1 MGLGLTV
8 CPLVVDLAWVLV
20 LNPSRPTEPGS
31 TVASLAHALESAID
45 SDSLGVDFSPKTGD
59 AVRIMGIFTG
69 QGAQWPA
76 MLAVGISLDDA
87 RELVGLE
94 AFDGRVCIAACNSP
108 ESATLSGDKNVLEEI
123 LEILQD
129 EQKFARLLLVDRAYH
144 SPHMFPCSDPYITA
158 LNQCGCGVP
167 DGQDKGLLK
176 WYSSV
181 RDGKLVG
188 FADITPKYWRDN
200 LVSPALLSHASGQGT
215 LENGL
220 DVAVEVGPHPSL
232 EAPASTTISART
244 AEEVPYT
251 GCLQRGSDDVAI
263 FAAALGYVWK
273 RFAAF
278 KPLDATAFVEA
289 VHGASPTD
297 MSKLVPAYAWDHTQ
311 VLWAEPRATKLN
323 FNSYTFTDIS
333 PAFFEKAR
341 DKFSMHLDRM
351 EFGKLNITKPPSE
364 QWLKKHAYALIAAST
379 DNHGW
384 LPGFDPIRANPKLP
398 KIINTYV
405 KRQLCI

>member
-1 MGLGLTV
+1 
-8 CPLVVDLAWVLV
+8 
-20 LNPSRPTEPGS
+20 
-31 TVASLAHALESAID
+31 
-45 SDSLGVDFSPKTGD
+45 
-59 AVRIMGIFTG
+59 MGIFTG
-69 QGAQWPA
+69 QRALWPA
-76 MLAVGISLDDA
+76 MLAVGMLDDA
-87 RELVGLE
+87 RESVGLE

-144 SPHMFPCSDPYITA
+144 SHHMLPCSDPYITA
-158 LNQCGCGVP
+158 LNQCGCGAP

-181 RDGKLVG
+181 RDDQFVG
-188 FADITPKYWRDN
+188 FADVTPGYWRDN
-200 LVSPALLSHASGQGT
+200 LVSPVLFSHASGQDT

-220 DVAVEVGPHPSL
+220 DVAVEVGPHPNL
-232 EAPASTTISART
+232 KAPASTTISTCT
-244 AEEVPYT
+244 AEEVPHT

-263 FAAALGYVWK
+263 FAAELGYIWK

-289 VHGASPTD
+289 VHGASPTEI
-297 MSKLVPAYAWDHTQ
+297 SKLVPAYAWDHTQ
-311 VLWAEPRATKLN
+311 VLWAGPRATKIN
-323 FNSYTFTDIS
+323 FNSYIFTDIS

-351 EFGKLNITKPPSE
+351 EFGKLDITKPPSE
-364 QWLKKHAYALIAAST
+364 QGLKTHAYDLIIASSVLHAT
-379 DNHGW
+379 
-384 LPGFDPIRANPKLP
+384 P
-398 KIINTYV
+398 
-405 KRQLCI
+405 